1 MPDGNMTYF
10 AYGSNM
16 CPKQM
21 AERCPG
27 GQAIGPAA
35 LHNWRF
41 LINIRTYA
49 TIEAKLQSTTHG
61 VLWTL
66 TKKHIAN
73 LDKYEAVE
81 EEMYYKKKLKVFR
94 GGKPTEAL
102 VYIDPVCEKGLPDTI
117 YMKNILNG
125 AKFFN
130 LPKDYISELENE
142 WGTNPV

>member
-1 MPDGNMTYF
+1 
-10 AYGSNM
+10 
-16 CPKQM
+16 M

-73 LDKYEAVE
+73 LDEYEAVE

-94 GGKPTEAL
+94 KGKPIEAL
-102 VYIDPVCEKGLPDTI
+102 VYIDPICEKGLPDKI
-117 YMKNILNG
+117 YIKNILNG

-130 LPKDYISELENE
+130 LPKDYISQLENE
-142 WGTNPV
+142 WGGGKPFK

>member
-1 MPDGNMTYF
+1 
-10 AYGSNM
+10 M
-16 CPKQM
+16 CPEQM

-27 GQAIGPAA
+27 GQAIGPAT

-49 TIEAKLQSTTHG
+49 TIEAKLQSATQG
-61 VLWTL
+61 VLCTL

-73 LDKYEAVE
+73 LDEYEAVE

-94 GGKPTEAL
+94 EGKPIEAL

-130 LPKDYISELENE
+130 LPKDYISQLENE
-142 WGTNPV
+142 WGASPF

>member
-1 MPDGNMTYF
+1 
-10 AYGSNM
+10 M
-16 CPKQM
+16 CPEQM

-61 VLWTL
+61 VLWKL

-73 LDKYEAVE
+73 LDEYEAVE

-94 GGKPTEAL
+94 KGKPIEAL
-102 VYIDPVCEKGLPDTI
+102 VYIDPICEKGLPDKI

-130 LPKDYISELENE
+130 LPKDYISQLENE
-142 WGTNPV
+142 WGGGKPFK

>member
-1 MPDGNMTYF
+1 MPDGKLIYF

-16 CPKQM
+16 CPEQM

-27 GQAIGPAA
+27 GQAIGPAV

-49 TIEAKLQSTTHG
+49 TIEAKLESTTHG

-73 LDKYEAVE
+73 LDEYEAVE

-94 GGKPTEAL
+94 GGKPIKAL
-102 VYIDPVCEKGLPDTI
+102 VYIDPVCEKGLPDKI

-125 AKFFN
+125 AKYFN
-130 LPKDYISELENE
+130 LPKHYISLLENE
-142 WGTNPV
+142 WGVSAF

>member
-1 MPDGNMTYF
+1 MPDGNLIYF

-16 CPKQM
+16 CPEQM
-21 AERCPG
+21 TERCPG

-35 LHNWRF
+35 LHNWQF

-73 LDKYEAVE
+73 LDEYEAVE

-94 GGKPTEAL
+94 KGKPIEAL
-102 VYIDPVCEKGLPDTI
+102 VYIDPICEKGLPDKI
-117 YMKNILNG
+117 YIKNILNG

-130 LPKDYISELENE
+130 LPKDYISQLENE
-142 WGTNPV
+142 WGG